1 MQRVGTW
8 RALVQWGFFLW
19 VAYIGIRFGMF
30 VRHFESGGKAP
41 LVPRSPGVEGFLP
54 IGALASLKYWFV
66 SGTINPVHPAALVI
80 FLTVVGMSLLAKKSF
95 CSWLCPAGTLSE
107 AAWKLGRRLL
117 GRNFRP
123 WPWLDLAL
131 RGAKYLLLFFFVKII
146 LIDMPGSALAAF
158 LGAPYWAMS
167 DVKMLHFFT
176 CMSATTMAVLAILTV
191 LSLIYV
197 NFWCRYLCPYGAL
210 LGLASILS
218 PFKVRRDEHG
228 CTGCQRCSRA
238 CPSGLPIHN
247 KETIHS
253 PECTGCLACVANCPE
268 GNVLRMA
275 PPLWRR
281 PLPVWLFPAVVVV
294 LFAVGVGTGMATGNW
309 QSSLGYADFRLLI
322 PMTPYISH

>member
-1 MQRVGTW
+1 
-8 RALVQWGFFLW
+8 
-19 VAYIGIRFGMF
+19 
-30 VRHFESGGKAP
+30 
-41 LVPRSPGVEGFLP
+41 
-54 IGALASLKYWFV
+54 
-66 SGTINPVHPAALVI
+66 
-80 FLTVVGMSLLAKKSF
+80 
-95 CSWLCPAGTLSE
+95 
-107 AAWKLGRRLL
+107 
-117 GRNFRP
+117 
-123 WPWLDLAL
+123 
-131 RGAKYLLLFFFVKII
+131 
-146 LIDMPGSALAAF
+146 
-158 LGAPYWAMS
+158 
-167 DVKMLHFFT
+167 
-176 CMSATTMAVLAILTV
+176 MSATTMAVLAILTA

-218 PFKVRRDEHG
+218 PFKVRRDEQG

-268 GNVLRMA
+268 RNVLRMA

-322 PMTPYISH
+322 PMTPYLSH